1 MRNLARLGCVLAM
14 IVCASSIAS
23 AQQITGSIRGTVADA
38 SGGFV
43 QGASVSAKQTET
55 GLTRTAMT
63 DRAGAYILLE
73 LPVGHYQLQVEAKGF
88 QRYVQQGITLNVN
101 ETTTIPVRLVVGAET
116 QEVHVTADAQ
126 LIQGTVTSLGK
137 VVLEREILDL
147 PLDGRN
153 FSQLGTLQPGVVPL
167 TPGLKE
173 AGSSLRE
180 GQGYAVNGQRPESN
194 KFLIDGANNFNGVDG
209 GFVLKPPVDAIT
221 EFRILTHNSTA
232 EFGNSL
238 GSTTNI
244 ITKSGTN
251 KIHGALWEFL
261 RNDAFDAKNY
271 FANTVEPLK
280 QNQFGATIGG
290 PVRTDKT
297 FFFAFYE
304 GYRNRQGETAGST
317 VPSLKQRTGD
327 FSEMCVQGFDA
338 SGICKDRDP
347 NDPTDPMQVKPIHQ
361 LYLLVTNPPTPMPFN
376 QLPPPFISSFA
387 QSLLSL
393 FPKPNNGL
401 FTFTSTE
408 TKQDDSNEGG
418 LRVDHYLTANDNLNF
433 RYMISDGTRF
443 DPLSPAGASVP
454 GFPIGENHR
463 SQDFVAQETHTFS
476 PSIVGV
482 LRFSFL
488 RNKFLFGERTNH
500 TSPSDLG
507 FNYNSSLDLATG
519 PPFIQVNGYT
529 TVGDPITGPRNSYEN
544 AYDYNGS
551 LSWVRGKHELKF
563 GGGYQHL
570 HVNALQGIATN
581 GFFVVAP
588 FPMSDAFASFMI
600 GQPVFFLQGR
610 GDFGRGINGQSL
622 NGYVQDTFKATS
634 RLTLNVGLRYDLPF
648 PYTEI
653 KNRQTLWIPGRQS
666 TVVPSAPE
674 GLLYPGDQG
683 VPAGLIPTFKKA
695 FAPRVGIAWD
705 PTGSA
710 KWLVTSAYGIYYEPY
725 YTGQGGPLQSPI
737 SAPPYL
743 QTEQISLG
751 PTQPLNFSDPYNGPP
766 PPAGTFA
773 TPLTNLTLAP
783 NLPLPYAQDWDLNV
797 QRSLG
802 GDLLLEVGY
811 VGTKGTKLPRFIEGN
826 PTVYIPGQSSPDN
839 ADQRRI
845 HSGCTLGDP
854 ESACEYAS
862 TGLISGIANSSYNA
876 LEASL
881 RKRFSHGLSFLGS
894 YTYSKSIDDVSSF
907 NISGSGSIQVAGE
920 NDLAQNPNNLAA
932 ERGPSLFDARH
943 RFVFSY
949 QWSLPFWQHQQSWY
963 QHVLGGWQLNGIVTA
978 MSGTPFTV
986 FDSRDAS
993 DQGGAP
999 EITGFS
1005 ANRPNLVAGQN
1016 PNDGPHNVGAWLN
1029 ANAFSRVIP
1038 DPNSP
1043 VQQFGTAGRN
1053 IALGPRYSNWDF
1065 GASKNIRLA
1074 ESKELQF
1081 RAELFNILNLTNFHL
1096 PNSDISSPTFNQIL
1110 KAEPPRLVQ
1119 FALKFLF

>member
-1 MRNLARLGCVLAM
+1 MANLRNALCLLITLVAGWNAV
-14 IVCASSIAS
+14 
-23 AQQITGSIRGTVADA
+23 AQQITGSIRGTVVDP
-38 SGGFV
+38 SGAVV

-55 GLTRTAMT
+55 GLMRAART
-63 DRAGAYILLE
+63 DRDGTYILLE
-73 LPVGHYQLQVEAKGF
+73 LPVGHYQLQVEAKNF
-88 QRYVQQGITLNVN
+88 QTYVQEGISLNVN
-101 ETTTIPVRLVVGAET
+101 ETATVLVHLVVGVAG
-116 QEVHVTADAQ
+116 QQVQVTGDAQ
-126 LIQGTVTSLGK
+126 IIQDTVTSLGK
-137 VVLEREILDL
+137 VVQEREILDL
-147 PLDGRN
+147 PLNGRD

-180 GQGYAVNGQRPESN
+180 GQAYAVNGQRPESN
-194 KFLIDGANNFNGVDG
+194 NFLIDGANNFNGVDA
-209 GFVLKPPVDAIT
+209 GFVLKPPVDAIS

-244 ITKSGTN
+244 ITKTGTN

-261 RNDAFDAKNY
+261 RNDAFDANNY
-271 FANTVEPLK
+271 FAKTTEPLK

-290 PVRTDKT
+290 PIRKDKT

-304 GYRNRQGETAGST
+304 GFRNRQGETAGST
-317 VPSLKQRTGD
+317 VPSLKQRSGD
-327 FSEMCVQGFDA
+327 FSEQCISGFDA
-338 SGICKDRDP
+338 GGICDDRDP
-347 NDPTDPMQVKPIHQ
+347 SDPLTPIHQ
-361 LYLLVTNPPTPMPFN
+361 LYLLVTSPAPTPMPFN

-387 QSLLSL
+387 QSLLGL
-393 FPKPNNGL
+393 FPEPNNGL
-401 FTFTSTE
+401 FTFTSTV
-408 TKQDDSNEGG
+408 TKRDDFNEGG
-418 LRVDHYLTANDNLNF
+418 LRIDHYLTANDNLNF
-433 RYMISDGTRF
+433 RYMINDGTRF

-454 GFPIGENHR
+454 GFPVGETHR
-463 SQDFVAQETHTFS
+463 AQDFVAQLTHTFS
-476 PSIVGV
+476 PALVGV

-488 RNKFLFGERTNH
+488 RNKSLFGERSNH
-500 TSPSDLG
+500 ISPSDLG
-507 FNYNSSLDLATG
+507 FKYNSSLDVATG

-581 GFFVVAP
+581 GFFVVVP

-634 RLTLNVGLRYDLPF
+634 RLTLNLCVRYDLPF

-653 KNRQTLWIPGRQS
+653 KSRQTLWIPGRKS
-666 TVVPSAPE
+666 TVVPTAPA

-695 FAPRVGIAWD
+695 FAPRVGVAWD

-743 QTEQISLG
+743 QTEQISLT
-751 PTQPLNFSDPYNGPP
+751 PSTPLIFNDPYNGPP

-783 NLPLPYAQDWDLNV
+783 NLPLPYTQDWDLNV
-797 QRSLG
+797 ERSLG
-802 GDLLLEVGY
+802 QNLLLEIGY
-811 VGTKGTKLPRFIEGN
+811 VGTKGTKLPRMIEGN
-826 PTVYIPGQSSPDN
+826 PTVYIPGQSSTDN
-839 ADQRRI
+839 VDQRRI
-845 HSGCTLGDP
+845 HSGCTVSEP

-862 TGLISGIANSSYNA
+862 TGLISGVANSSYNA

-881 RKRFSHGLSFLGS
+881 RKRFSGGLSFLAS
-894 YTYSKSIDDVSSF
+894 YTYSKAIDDVSSF

-920 NDLAQNPNNLAA
+920 NDLAQNPRNLAA

-943 RFVFSY
+943 RLVFSY
-949 QWSLPFWQHQQSWY
+949 QWSLPFWQHQQNWY
-963 QHVLGGWQLNGIVTA
+963 QHVLGGWQLNGVVTA

-986 FDSRDAS
+986 FDSQDAS
-993 DQGGAP
+993 VQGSAP
-999 EITGFS
+999 EVTGFS
-1005 ANRPNLVAGQN
+1005 ANRPNLVAGQD
-1016 PNDGPHNVGAWLN
+1016 PNQGPRKVGAWLN
-1029 ANAFSRVIP
+1029 ASAFSRVVPNI
-1038 DPNSP
+1038 NSP
-1043 VQQFGTAGRN
+1043 VQQFGSAGRN
-1053 IALGPRYSNWDF
+1053 IALGPRDTNWDF
-1065 GASKNIRLA
+1065 AAAKNIRLT
-1074 ESKELQF
+1074 ESTTLQF
-1081 RAELFNILNLTNFHL
+1081 RAELFNVLNHTNFHL